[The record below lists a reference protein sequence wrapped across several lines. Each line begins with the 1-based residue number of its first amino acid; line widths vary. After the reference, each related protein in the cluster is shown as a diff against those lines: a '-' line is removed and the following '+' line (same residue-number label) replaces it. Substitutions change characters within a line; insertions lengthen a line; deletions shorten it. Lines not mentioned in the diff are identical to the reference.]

1 MTDTSW
7 ERLKAAFAEALELEP
22 AARASY
28 LAEIARSD
36 AELGSE
42 LAVLLEHHEDAP
54 TFLEKPATEIGLG
67 LVPPA
72 PPPEDRIG
80 PYRVE
85 RELASG
91 GMGSVYLGER
101 DDDLFDQRVAIKTV
115 RADVASDFVERRFE
129 SEMRI
134 LAQLEHPNIA
144 RLLDG
149 GVTSEGRLYFVM
161 EYIDGEALNR
171 YCTTK
176 ELGLEARLDLFGRVC
191 EAVHFA
197 HQNLVIHRDLKPSNV
212 LVDERG
218 DPKLLDFGIAKLVT
232 GGSSR
237 DPDVTQ
243 TEARFMST
251 GYASPE
257 QVRHEAL
264 TTASDVYSLGVILYE
279 LLTGVRPHDIAGLSP
294 ADTERTLA
302 EVAPKRPSIRAEGS
316 THGVPARALKGD
328 LDTIVLKALHKDP
341 GRRYPS
347 AEALAVDLQRFRSGL
362 PITARGDGLAYRA
375 SKFVRRHAW
384 GVSVSA
390 LIALL
395 IVAATVTVARQSV
408 QVRQERDRAAVVS
421 EVLVDVFGSADPRA
435 LGQRE
440 ITARELL
447 DRGVERVES
456 RFTEDPITGAD
467 LLDVIAQAYQN
478 VGEFDRAQS
487 IMERSLEMR
496 RAITPPPEAD
506 IGQSLNDLGN
516 LALLQRRIEDA
527 EPLLLESL
535 AIRRSVLEAPHAEL
549 AQSLN
554 NLGQLRLSTR
564 DFEAADTLLGEALT
578 MQRALYSEPDR
589 DLAITLQASGLLH
602 QIRGEFDEAEAFYEE
617 AAGMQ
622 RAVLGAPHPDLAQ
635 TLNNLGLLRQTRGD
649 FDGAEPL
656 LRESLEMRQA
666 MLGEDHPMIGIGLH
680 NLALLVGERGDFD
693 AALPLFERALA
704 LSEAGV
710 GRAHPQTATVLNNL
724 GGALSATG
732 RLDEAS
738 TALEEALA
746 IRQGSLPDGHPHLAF
761 SYNAVGLLRLAQG
774 RNVEARSYVDQAVGL
789 RRGIAG
795 GQHPDLAVSLDA
807 LGQIAMADE
816 AWEEAAEH
824 FDEAL
829 ALRTQLLPSGHP
841 HTSTT
846 RVRLGVAQCRA
857 GVGEASGNV
866 EEGLAT
872 LAAALGSD
880 HRLVGTL
887 RAEAAAC

>member
-7 ERLKAAFAEALELEP
+7 DRLKAAFAEALELDPESR
-22 AARASY
+22 AGYLADLRASDPDTG
-28 LAEIARSD
+28 A
-36 AELGSE
+36 E
-42 LAVLLEHHEDAP
+42 LAVLLEHHDDAP
-54 TFLEKPATEIGLG
+54 TFLEKPATDIGLG

-101 DDDLFDQRVAIKTV
+101 DDDLFDQRVAIKTM
-115 RADVASDFVERRFE
+115 RGDVASDFVERRFE

-149 GVTSEGRLYFVM
+149 GVTPEGRLYFVM
-161 EYIDGEALNR
+161 EYIDGETLSR
-171 YCTTK
+171 YCTSK
-176 ELGLEARLDLFGRVC
+176 RLGLDARLELFGRVC

-218 DPKLLDFGIAKLVT
+218 EPKLLDFGIAKLVSE
-232 GGSSR
+232 GSSS
-237 DPDVTQ
+237 DPELTRTD
-243 TEARFMST
+243 ARFMST

-257 QVRHEAL
+257 QVRHEPL

-279 LLTGVRPHDIAGLSP
+279 LLTGVRPHDTAGLSP
-294 ADTERTLA
+294 ADTERTIT
-302 EVAPKRPSIRAEGS
+302 EVAPTRPSARTDGGAQ
-316 THGVPARALKGD
+316 GVQPRALRGD

-341 GRRYPS
+341 NRRYAS
-347 AEALAVDLQRFRSGL
+347 AEAFAADVRRFRSGL
-362 PITARGDGLAYRA
+362 PIAARGDGWGYRA

-384 GVSVSA
+384 GVSVSGLIAA
-390 LIALL
+390 LI
-395 IVAATVTVARQSV
+395 VTGTVIVARQSV
-408 QVRQERDRAAVVS
+408 EVRQERDRAAVVS

-456 RFTEDPITGAD
+456 RFTDDPITGAD

-478 VGEFDRAQS
+478 VGEFERAKA
-487 IMERSLEMR
+487 IMERSLEIR
-496 RAITPPPEAD
+496 REITPPPQAD

-516 LALLQRRIEDA
+516 LALLQRQIAEA

-535 AIRRSVLEAPHAEL
+535 AIRRTVLEAPHAEL

-554 NLGQLRLSTR
+554 NVGQLRLSTR
-564 DFEAADTLLGEALT
+564 DFEAADTLLGEALA
-578 MQRALYSEPDR
+578 MQRELYSGPHR
-589 DLAITLQASGLLH
+589 DLAITLQASGLLR

-656 LRESLEMRQA
+656 LRESLEMRQT
-666 MLGEDHPMIGIGLH
+666 MLGEEHPMIGIGLH
-680 NLALLVGERGDFD
+680 NLALLVGERGDAE
-693 AALPLFERALA
+693 AALPLFERALT
-704 LSEAGV
+704 LSDAAV
-710 GRAHPQTATVLNNL
+710 GRAHPQTATVLNNW
-724 GGALSATG
+724 GGTLTDVG

-738 TALEEALA
+738 AALEEALA
-746 IRQGSLPDGHPHLAF
+746 IRQATLPEGHPHLAF
-761 SYNAVGLLRLAQG
+761 SYNALGLLRLAQD
-774 RNVEARSYVDQAVGL
+774 RNDEARSMVDRAITA
-789 RRGIAG
+789 RREVAG
-795 GQHPDLAVSLDA
+795 GLHPDLAVSLDA
-807 LGQIAMADE
+807 RGRVAMEDQS
-816 AWEEAAEH
+816 WEEAASH
-824 FDEAL
+824 FQEAL
-829 ALRTQLLPSGHP
+829 ALRLQLLPEGHP
-841 HTSTT
+841 HTAST
-846 RVRLGVAQCRA
+846 RVRLGIALCRS
-857 GVGEASGNV
+857 GDPEASNHV
-866 EEGLAT
+866 EAGLAA
-872 LAAALGSD
+872 LSEALGSE
-880 HRLVGTL
+880 HTLVRGL
-887 RAEAAAC
+887 DAEAAAC